1 MPGSTPSEQA
11 APREP
16 RGARRKRRTRDKLL
30 RAAMALMADRGVQGV
45 AINEITE
52 AADVGF
58 GSFYNHFESKES
70 LHEALLED
78 MLEAFGSALEQIVQS
93 LDDPAEVL
101 ATSIRCTL
109 RQARG
114 NPQWGQFLVQNG
126 FAGRLY
132 FAGLAQHVMRDLTR
146 GVELGRFSVQD
157 PLVALLQTG
166 GTVIAAISIE
176 LAAAQPDNGIHRDA
190 RTLQLDITGIPERT
204 SAAILRTLGVADG
217 EAAEIARRPL
227 PDVEFTPAHLATQ
240 GS

>member
-1 MPGSTPSEQA
+1 MPGSTPIENVEL
-11 APREP
+11 REP

-30 RAAMALMADRGVQGV
+30 RAAMALMADRGAQGV

-70 LHEALLED
+70 LHDALLED

-93 LDDPAEVL
+93 IDDPAEVL
-101 ATSIRCTL
+101 STSIRCTL
-109 RQARG
+109 RQARD

-126 FAGRLY
+126 FAGRL
-132 FAGLAQHVMRDLTR
+132 FLAGLAQHVMRDLKR
-146 GVELGRFSVQD
+146 GAELGRFSVQD
-157 PLVALLQTG
+157 PLVALLLTG
-166 GTVIAAISIE
+166 GTVIAAISTE
-176 LAAAQPDNGIHRDA
+176 LAAAQSDNALHQDA
-190 RTLQLDITGIPERT
+190 KALELDIANIPERT
-204 SAAILRTLGVADG
+204 SAAILRTLGVADE

-227 PDVEFTPAHLATQ
+227 PDVDFTPAHLAPQ